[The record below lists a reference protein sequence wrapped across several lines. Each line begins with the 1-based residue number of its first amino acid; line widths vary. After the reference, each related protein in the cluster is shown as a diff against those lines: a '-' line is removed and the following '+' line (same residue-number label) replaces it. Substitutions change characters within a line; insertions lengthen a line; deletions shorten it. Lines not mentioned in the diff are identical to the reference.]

1 MLNLCLLLYG
11 KIQGWAGCVQVVERV
26 KQIVLKSFSNYVT
39 TDIINDVGQYVVGA
53 TTVGLPLCLCYLERR
68 LEQTPENGKGSLG
81 LLGLKRKV
89 QVHCTKVGLKGRL
102 HTSSAFQLLGFWITQ
117 GREQIS
123 EGWTFI

>member
-89 QVHCTKVGLKGRL
+89 
-102 HTSSAFQLLGFWITQ
+102 
-117 GREQIS
+117 
-123 EGWTFI
+123 